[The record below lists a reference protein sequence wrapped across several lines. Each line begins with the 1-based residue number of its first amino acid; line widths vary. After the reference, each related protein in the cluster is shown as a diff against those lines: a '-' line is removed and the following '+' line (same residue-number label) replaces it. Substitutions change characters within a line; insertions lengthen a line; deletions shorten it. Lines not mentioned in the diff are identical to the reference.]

1 MGKVRGGERGLRRSG
16 SVSVALSPDGRRL
29 ATSGGGT
36 PLVLRD
42 VTSGEIV
49 STLDDDP
56 RLLYTRCTFNA
67 KGTQLAV
74 GCDDHDRHFGNVK
87 VFDVASGQKL
97 YELPGHTSYVFDVA
111 FSPDGQRIA
120 SASGDRTI
128 KLWDT
133 ARRKEVLTLRG
144 HTQGVLRVAFSPDG
158 NLLASSSF
166 DWTVRI
172 WDARPLP

>member
-1 MGKVRGGERGLRRSG
+1 LSRGGA
-16 SVSVALSPDGRRL
+16 VTVAISPDGRQI
-29 ATSGGGT
+29 ATSAGAA

-42 VTSGEIV
+42 VTSGEVIT
-49 STLDDDP
+49 TLDDDP
-56 RLLYTRCTFNA
+56 RLLYQGCAFNA
-67 KGTQLAV
+67 EGTQLAV
-74 GCDDHDRHFGNVK
+74 GCSPHDGQLGLVK

-97 YELPGHTSYVFDVA
+97 YELRGHTGETVDVA
-111 FSPDGQRIA
+111 FSPDGRRIA
-120 SASGDRTI
+120 SASFDRTI

-133 ARRKEVLTLRG
+133 ARRKEVITLRG

-158 NLLASSSF
+158 NLLASSGI